1 LKKIN
6 KNYGSDKKENLAGRK
21 GGQEPFLM
29 NYMNFF
35 NKKISW
41 WMVILISIVFG
52 CLIMLLEILL
62 V

>member
-1 LKKIN
+1 
-6 KNYGSDKKENLAGRK
+6 
-21 GGQEPFLM
+21 M